1 MDISASEEVDQN
13 IQNLLQDDYF
23 QFFKSRIW
31 GKKDIDLEKK
41 KENFLD
47 YLNEW
52 CEDYNLRLDQVI
64 HCLEDTGYVQ
74 DENSIEEQEITQ
86 KEILDNEFPALSKPT
101 AINNK
106 SIITI
111 PEILDDNNKLSLVF
125 KKIVRIERLRE
136 VKVYKGF
143 QRLEPVNASA
153 IVPPDLGQ
161 KEIKWLPAI
170 EIFGEGILLEFKNE
184 VLEKWYSSNKKT
196 IDELTKDHIEKA
208 NELGLFSNKGLEPS
222 PLFMTIHSFSYFDV
236 STYF

>member
-1 MDISASEEVDQN
+1 M
-13 IQNLLQDDYF
+13 
-23 QFFKSRIW
+23 
-31 GKKDIDLEKK
+31 
-41 KENFLD
+41 
-47 YLNEW
+47 
-52 CEDYNLRLDQVI
+52 
-64 HCLEDTGYVQ
+64 
-74 DENSIEEQEITQ
+74 
-86 KEILDNEFPALSKPT
+86 DNEFPVLSKPT

-143 QRLEPVNASA
+143 QRLEPGNASA

-161 KEIKWLPAI
+161 QDIKWLPAI
-170 EIFGEGILLEFKNE
+170 EIFGEGIFLEFKND
-184 VLEKWYSSNKKT
+184 VLEKWYSLNKKT

-222 PLFMTIHSFSYFDV
+222 PLFMTIHSFSHILMSQLTFDCGYS
-236 STYF
+236 STSLKERIYSNIEKTTWSSYLYI